1 LFDTFA
7 VNSKTHHDE
16 NKLRKHCHAF
26 AEWHVCED
34 FADNFSVSNI
44 RLLAQTAVKHGAVLH
59 LVVNPDN
66 ILADNLKLISQ
77 DGRKNIFVEF
87 V

>member
-1 LFDTFA
+1 MLLQNGTS
-7 VNSKTHHDE
+7 VKIQ
-16 NKLRKHCHAF
+16 
-26 AEWHVCED
+26 
-34 FADNFSVSNI
+34 ADKFSVSSI
-44 RLLAQTAVKHGAVLH
+44 RLLAQTAVKHGVVLH

-66 ILADNLKLISQ
+66 ILADNLNLISQ

>member
-1 LFDTFA
+1 M
-7 VNSKTHHDE
+7 NSKTHHDE

-34 FADNFSVSNI
+34 LCGQFLRFKI